1 MKYLL
6 TLVPAALLL
15 ACANPGTESDSVQAA
30 EIVPVSQSLVIAV
43 TGMRWGNSCAKRVNN
58 ALASLPWVEEHN
70 VDFPNKVANITV
82 NGDWNET
89 ATIKAITDLGFGAE
103 MSD

>member
-43 TGMRWGNSCAKRVNN
+43 TGMR
-58 ALASLPWVEEHN
+58 
-70 VDFPNKVANITV
+70 
-82 NGDWNET
+82 
-89 ATIKAITDLGFGAE
+89 
-103 MSD
+103 